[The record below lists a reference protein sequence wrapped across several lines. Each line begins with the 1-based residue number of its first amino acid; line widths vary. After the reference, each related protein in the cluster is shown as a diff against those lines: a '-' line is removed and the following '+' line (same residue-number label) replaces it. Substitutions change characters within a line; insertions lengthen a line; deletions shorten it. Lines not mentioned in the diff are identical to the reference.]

1 MLLSVKN
8 LSTEFPVKKGIV
20 RAVEDVSF
28 DVDQGEILAIVGESG
43 SGKSVTSLSIM
54 GLLAEPGHVAG
65 GSLEF
70 EGKDLA
76 TLSEKQ
82 YRELRGNDMAM
93 IFQEPMTSLN
103 PVYRV
108 GNQIV
113 EAIRTHEKVSKAE
126 AKDRAVDLLR
136 KVGIPSPEAR
146 INDYPH
152 QMSGG
157 MRQRVMIAM
166 ALACNPKL
174 LIADEPT
181 TALDVTIQ
189 AQILDLLGR
198 LRDDTGMAVLLIT
211 HDLGVVSETADRV
224 VVMYCGQVVEEAEVR
239 TLFDHPM
246 HPYTLGLLKSI
257 PRLED
262 DDSKRLYMIKG
273 MVPNPLEMPP
283 GCHFSDRCDSC
294 MDICRTKVPE
304 LVDVD
309 GHKVRCF
316 LYESADGEVK
326 SEEAIARAEAEA
338 LADVEAAREVETAEA
353 LLSAEDLRE
362 AEIENT
368 ASNATASAQAG
379 AVELDILLDVQ
390 HLTKRFAADTNF
402 FGKATSYVQ
411 AVDDVSFQIRKGEAF
426 GLVGESGCGKTT
438 VGKMLV
444 NLLKPTSGKI
454 VFDGKELTAMKPAE
468 RKQYCKDIQLIFQ
481 DPYASLNPRMRIGD
495 IIAEPIITNNI
506 LPKDQ
511 VEDRVNELLER
522 VGLANY
528 MRNRYP
534 HEFSGGQRQ
543 RVGIARALAV
553 NPKLIVCDEPVSA
566 LDVSIQAQVLN
577 LLDELKEQFGLTYLF
592 IAHGL
597 NVVKHVSDRV
607 GVMYLGK
614 MMEIAPKKA
623 LYADPLSP
631 YTQALLSAIPSV
643 DPAAKKERIIL
654 EGDVPSPI
662 DPPPGCRF
670 ASRCFAKVN
679 GCDEVMPPLVEVKP
693 DHCVACHRYD
703 KGGPGTAVI

>member
-28 DVDQGEILAIVGESG
+28 DVDQGEILAIEGESG

-189 AQILDLLGR
+189 AQILDLLRR

-224 VVMYCGQVVEEAEVR
+224 VVMYCGQVGEEAEGR

-353 LLSAEDLRE
+353 LLAAEDLRE
-362 AEIENT
+362 AEIE
-368 ASNATASAQAG
+368 
-379 AVELDILLDVQ
+379 EI
-390 HLTKRFAADTNF
+390 
-402 FGKATSYVQ
+402 
-411 AVDDVSFQIRKGEAF
+411 E
-426 GLVGESGCGKTT
+426 
-438 VGKMLV
+438 
-444 NLLKPTSGKI
+444 
-454 VFDGKELTAMKPAE
+454 KEE
-468 RKQYCKDIQLIFQ
+468 
-481 DPYASLNPRMRIGD
+481 
-495 IIAEPIITNNI
+495 E
-506 LPKDQ
+506 
-511 VEDRVNELLER
+511 
-522 VGLANY
+522 
-528 MRNRYP
+528 
-534 HEFSGGQRQ
+534 
-543 RVGIARALAV
+543 
-553 NPKLIVCDEPVSA
+553 
-566 LDVSIQAQVLN
+566 
-577 LLDELKEQFGLTYLF
+577 
-592 IAHGL
+592 
-597 NVVKHVSDRV
+597 
-607 GVMYLGK
+607 
-614 MMEIAPKKA
+614 
-623 LYADPLSP
+623 
-631 YTQALLSAIPSV
+631 
-643 DPAAKKERIIL
+643 
-654 EGDVPSPI
+654 
-662 DPPPGCRF
+662 
-670 ASRCFAKVN
+670 ASR
-679 GCDEVMPPLVEVKP
+679 
-693 DHCVACHRYD
+693 
-703 KGGPGTAVI
+703 

>member
-189 AQILDLLGR
+189 AQILDLLRR

-224 VVMYCGQVVEEAEVR
+224 VVMYCGRVVEEAEVR

-326 SEEAIARAEAEA
+326 GEEAIARAEAEA

-353 LLSAEDLRE
+353 LLAAEDLRE
-362 AEIENT
+362 AEIE
-368 ASNATASAQAG
+368 
-379 AVELDILLDVQ
+379 EI
-390 HLTKRFAADTNF
+390 
-402 FGKATSYVQ
+402 
-411 AVDDVSFQIRKGEAF
+411 E
-426 GLVGESGCGKTT
+426 
-438 VGKMLV
+438 
-444 NLLKPTSGKI
+444 
-454 VFDGKELTAMKPAE
+454 KEE
-468 RKQYCKDIQLIFQ
+468 
-481 DPYASLNPRMRIGD
+481 
-495 IIAEPIITNNI
+495 E
-506 LPKDQ
+506 
-511 VEDRVNELLER
+511 
-522 VGLANY
+522 
-528 MRNRYP
+528 
-534 HEFSGGQRQ
+534 
-543 RVGIARALAV
+543 
-553 NPKLIVCDEPVSA
+553 
-566 LDVSIQAQVLN
+566 
-577 LLDELKEQFGLTYLF
+577 
-592 IAHGL
+592 
-597 NVVKHVSDRV
+597 
-607 GVMYLGK
+607 
-614 MMEIAPKKA
+614 
-623 LYADPLSP
+623 
-631 YTQALLSAIPSV
+631 
-643 DPAAKKERIIL
+643 
-654 EGDVPSPI
+654 
-662 DPPPGCRF
+662 
-670 ASRCFAKVN
+670 ASR
-679 GCDEVMPPLVEVKP
+679 
-693 DHCVACHRYD
+693 
-703 KGGPGTAVI
+703 

>member
-20 RAVEDVSF
+20 KAVEDVSF
-28 DVDQGEILAIVGESG
+28 DVDAGEILAIVGESG
-43 SGKSVTSLSIM
+43 SGKSVTSLSVM

-65 GSLEF
+65 GSMEF
-70 EGKDLA
+70 EGKDLVH
-76 TLSEKQ
+76 LSERD
-82 YRELRGNDMAM
+82 YRALRGNDMAM

-108 GNQIV
+108 GKQIV
-113 EAIRTHEKVSKAE
+113 EAIRTHENVSKKE
-126 AKDRAVDLLR
+126 ARERAIDMLR
-136 KVGIPSPEAR
+136 KVGIPSPEKR
-146 INDYPH
+146 IDDYPH

-166 ALACNPKL
+166 ALSCNPKL

-181 TALDVTIQ
+181 TALDVTI
-189 AQILDLLGR
+189 LDLLRR

-353 LLSAEDLRE
+353 LLAAEDLRE
-362 AEIENT
+362 AEIE
-368 ASNATASAQAG
+368 
-379 AVELDILLDVQ
+379 EI
-390 HLTKRFAADTNF
+390 
-402 FGKATSYVQ
+402 
-411 AVDDVSFQIRKGEAF
+411 E
-426 GLVGESGCGKTT
+426 
-438 VGKMLV
+438 
-444 NLLKPTSGKI
+444 
-454 VFDGKELTAMKPAE
+454 KEE
-468 RKQYCKDIQLIFQ
+468 
-481 DPYASLNPRMRIGD
+481 
-495 IIAEPIITNNI
+495 E
-506 LPKDQ
+506 
-511 VEDRVNELLER
+511 
-522 VGLANY
+522 
-528 MRNRYP
+528 
-534 HEFSGGQRQ
+534 
-543 RVGIARALAV
+543 
-553 NPKLIVCDEPVSA
+553 
-566 LDVSIQAQVLN
+566 
-577 LLDELKEQFGLTYLF
+577 
-592 IAHGL
+592 
-597 NVVKHVSDRV
+597 
-607 GVMYLGK
+607 
-614 MMEIAPKKA
+614 
-623 LYADPLSP
+623 
-631 YTQALLSAIPSV
+631 
-643 DPAAKKERIIL
+643 
-654 EGDVPSPI
+654 
-662 DPPPGCRF
+662 
-670 ASRCFAKVN
+670 ASR
-679 GCDEVMPPLVEVKP
+679 
-693 DHCVACHRYD
+693 
-703 KGGPGTAVI
+703 

>member
-189 AQILDLLGR
+189 AQILDLLRR

-294 MDICRTKVPE
+294 MYICRTKVPE

-353 LLSAEDLRE
+353 LLAAEDLRE
-362 AEIENT
+362 AEIE
-368 ASNATASAQAG
+368 
-379 AVELDILLDVQ
+379 EI
-390 HLTKRFAADTNF
+390 
-402 FGKATSYVQ
+402 
-411 AVDDVSFQIRKGEAF
+411 E
-426 GLVGESGCGKTT
+426 
-438 VGKMLV
+438 
-444 NLLKPTSGKI
+444 
-454 VFDGKELTAMKPAE
+454 KEE
-468 RKQYCKDIQLIFQ
+468 
-481 DPYASLNPRMRIGD
+481 
-495 IIAEPIITNNI
+495 E
-506 LPKDQ
+506 
-511 VEDRVNELLER
+511 
-522 VGLANY
+522 
-528 MRNRYP
+528 
-534 HEFSGGQRQ
+534 
-543 RVGIARALAV
+543 
-553 NPKLIVCDEPVSA
+553 
-566 LDVSIQAQVLN
+566 
-577 LLDELKEQFGLTYLF
+577 
-592 IAHGL
+592 
-597 NVVKHVSDRV
+597 
-607 GVMYLGK
+607 
-614 MMEIAPKKA
+614 
-623 LYADPLSP
+623 
-631 YTQALLSAIPSV
+631 
-643 DPAAKKERIIL
+643 
-654 EGDVPSPI
+654 
-662 DPPPGCRF
+662 
-670 ASRCFAKVN
+670 ASR
-679 GCDEVMPPLVEVKP
+679 
-693 DHCVACHRYD
+693 
-703 KGGPGTAVI
+703 

>member
-28 DVDQGEILAIVGESG
+28 DVDQGQILAIVGESG

-65 GSLEF
+65 GSMEF

-126 AKDRAVDLLR
+126 AKARAVDLLR

-189 AQILDLLGR
+189 AQILDLLRR

-353 LLSAEDLRE
+353 LLAAEDLRE
-362 AEIENT
+362 AEIEET
-368 ASNATASAQAG
+368 
-379 AVELDILLDVQ
+379 E
-390 HLTKRFAADTNF
+390 
-402 FGKATSYVQ
+402 
-411 AVDDVSFQIRKGEAF
+411 
-426 GLVGESGCGKTT
+426 
-438 VGKMLV
+438 
-444 NLLKPTSGKI
+444 
-454 VFDGKELTAMKPAE
+454 KEE
-468 RKQYCKDIQLIFQ
+468 
-481 DPYASLNPRMRIGD
+481 
-495 IIAEPIITNNI
+495 E
-506 LPKDQ
+506 
-511 VEDRVNELLER
+511 
-522 VGLANY
+522 
-528 MRNRYP
+528 
-534 HEFSGGQRQ
+534 
-543 RVGIARALAV
+543 
-553 NPKLIVCDEPVSA
+553 
-566 LDVSIQAQVLN
+566 
-577 LLDELKEQFGLTYLF
+577 
-592 IAHGL
+592 
-597 NVVKHVSDRV
+597 
-607 GVMYLGK
+607 
-614 MMEIAPKKA
+614 
-623 LYADPLSP
+623 
-631 YTQALLSAIPSV
+631 
-643 DPAAKKERIIL
+643 
-654 EGDVPSPI
+654 
-662 DPPPGCRF
+662 
-670 ASRCFAKVN
+670 ASR
-679 GCDEVMPPLVEVKP
+679 
-693 DHCVACHRYD
+693 
-703 KGGPGTAVI
+703 

>member
-189 AQILDLLGR
+189 AQILDLLRR

-353 LLSAEDLRE
+353 LLAAEDLRE
-362 AEIENT
+362 AEI
-368 ASNATASAQAG
+368 
-379 AVELDILLDVQ
+379 
-390 HLTKRFAADTNF
+390 
-402 FGKATSYVQ
+402 
-411 AVDDVSFQIRKGEAF
+411 
-426 GLVGESGCGKTT
+426 
-438 VGKMLV
+438 
-444 NLLKPTSGKI
+444 
-454 VFDGKELTAMKPAE
+454 KEIE
-468 RKQYCKDIQLIFQ
+468 
-481 DPYASLNPRMRIGD
+481 
-495 IIAEPIITNNI
+495 
-506 LPKDQ
+506 
-511 VEDRVNELLER
+511 
-522 VGLANY
+522 
-528 MRNRYP
+528 
-534 HEFSGGQRQ
+534 
-543 RVGIARALAV
+543 
-553 NPKLIVCDEPVSA
+553 
-566 LDVSIQAQVLN
+566 
-577 LLDELKEQFGLTYLF
+577 KE
-592 IAHGL
+592 
-597 NVVKHVSDRV
+597 
-607 GVMYLGK
+607 
-614 MMEIAPKKA
+614 E
-623 LYADPLSP
+623 
-631 YTQALLSAIPSV
+631 
-643 DPAAKKERIIL
+643 E
-654 EGDVPSPI
+654 
-662 DPPPGCRF
+662 
-670 ASRCFAKVN
+670 ASR
-679 GCDEVMPPLVEVKP
+679 
-693 DHCVACHRYD
+693 
-703 KGGPGTAVI
+703 

>member
-189 AQILDLLGR
+189 AQILDLLRR

-294 MDICRTKVPE
+294 MDICREKIHD
-304 LVDVD
+304 LVDVG

-316 LYESADGEVK
+316 LYENAEGQAKSAA
-326 SEEAIARAEAEA
+326 AIAEGEAEA
-338 LADVEAAREVETAEA
+338 HADAEAARNVETAEA
-353 LLSAEDLRE
+353 LLAGEEIRE
-362 AEIENT
+362 AEREELET
-368 ASNATASAQAG
+368 SEEAG
-379 AVELDILLDVQ
+379 
-390 HLTKRFAADTNF
+390 R
-402 FGKATSYVQ
+402 
-411 AVDDVSFQIRKGEAF
+411 
-426 GLVGESGCGKTT
+426 
-438 VGKMLV
+438 
-444 NLLKPTSGKI
+444 
-454 VFDGKELTAMKPAE
+454 
-468 RKQYCKDIQLIFQ
+468 
-481 DPYASLNPRMRIGD
+481 
-495 IIAEPIITNNI
+495 
-506 LPKDQ
+506 
-511 VEDRVNELLER
+511 
-522 VGLANY
+522 
-528 MRNRYP
+528 
-534 HEFSGGQRQ
+534 
-543 RVGIARALAV
+543 
-553 NPKLIVCDEPVSA
+553 
-566 LDVSIQAQVLN
+566 
-577 LLDELKEQFGLTYLF
+577 
-592 IAHGL
+592 
-597 NVVKHVSDRV
+597 
-607 GVMYLGK
+607 
-614 MMEIAPKKA
+614 
-623 LYADPLSP
+623 
-631 YTQALLSAIPSV
+631 
-643 DPAAKKERIIL
+643 
-654 EGDVPSPI
+654 
-662 DPPPGCRF
+662 
-670 ASRCFAKVN
+670 
-679 GCDEVMPPLVEVKP
+679 
-693 DHCVACHRYD
+693 
-703 KGGPGTAVI
+703 

>member
-8 LSTEFPVKKGIV
+8 LSTEFPVKRGVV

-28 DVDQGEILAIVGESG
+28 DVDAGEILAIVGESG
-43 SGKSVTSLSIM
+43 SGKSVTSLSVM

-65 GSLEF
+65 GSMEF
-70 EGKDLA
+70 EGRDLA
-76 TLSEKQ
+76 KLSEKE

-113 EAIRTHEKVSKAE
+113 EAIRTHEKVSKAQ
-126 AKDRAVDLLR
+126 AKERAIDLLR

-189 AQILDLLGR
+189 AQILDLLRR

-239 TLFDHPM
+239 ALFDHPM

-262 DDSKRLYMIKG
+262 DDTKRLYMIKG

-294 MDICRTKVPE
+294 MDICRQQVPN

-316 LYESADGEVK
+316 LYENAEGVAKSAA
-326 SEEAIARAEAEA
+326 AIAEGEAEA
-338 LADVEAAREVETAEA
+338 LADIEAAREMETAEA
-353 LLSAEDLRE
+353 LLVGEEIRE
-362 AEIENT
+362 TEIE
-368 ASNATASAQAG
+368 G
-379 AVELDILLDVQ
+379 LE
-390 HLTKRFAADTNF
+390 KEE
-402 FGKATSYVQ
+402 
-411 AVDDVSFQIRKGEAF
+411 EA
-426 GLVGESGCGKTT
+426 
-438 VGKMLV
+438 
-444 NLLKPTSGKI
+444 
-454 VFDGKELTAMKPAE
+454 
-468 RKQYCKDIQLIFQ
+468 
-481 DPYASLNPRMRIGD
+481 
-495 IIAEPIITNNI
+495 
-506 LPKDQ
+506 
-511 VEDRVNELLER
+511 
-522 VGLANY
+522 
-528 MRNRYP
+528 NR
-534 HEFSGGQRQ
+534 
-543 RVGIARALAV
+543 
-553 NPKLIVCDEPVSA
+553 
-566 LDVSIQAQVLN
+566 
-577 LLDELKEQFGLTYLF
+577 
-592 IAHGL
+592 
-597 NVVKHVSDRV
+597 
-607 GVMYLGK
+607 
-614 MMEIAPKKA
+614 
-623 LYADPLSP
+623 
-631 YTQALLSAIPSV
+631 
-643 DPAAKKERIIL
+643 
-654 EGDVPSPI
+654 
-662 DPPPGCRF
+662 
-670 ASRCFAKVN
+670 
-679 GCDEVMPPLVEVKP
+679 
-693 DHCVACHRYD
+693 
-703 KGGPGTAVI
+703 

>member
-28 DVDQGEILAIVGESG
+28 DVDQGQILAIVGESG

-65 GSLEF
+65 GSMEF

-126 AKDRAVDLLR
+126 AKARAVDLLR

-189 AQILDLLGR
+189 AQILDLLRR

-294 MDICRTKVPE
+294 MDVCRTKVPE

-353 LLSAEDLRE
+353 LLAAEDLRE
-362 AEIENT
+362 AEIE
-368 ASNATASAQAG
+368 
-379 AVELDILLDVQ
+379 EI
-390 HLTKRFAADTNF
+390 
-402 FGKATSYVQ
+402 
-411 AVDDVSFQIRKGEAF
+411 E
-426 GLVGESGCGKTT
+426 
-438 VGKMLV
+438 
-444 NLLKPTSGKI
+444 
-454 VFDGKELTAMKPAE
+454 KEE
-468 RKQYCKDIQLIFQ
+468 
-481 DPYASLNPRMRIGD
+481 
-495 IIAEPIITNNI
+495 E
-506 LPKDQ
+506 
-511 VEDRVNELLER
+511 
-522 VGLANY
+522 
-528 MRNRYP
+528 
-534 HEFSGGQRQ
+534 
-543 RVGIARALAV
+543 
-553 NPKLIVCDEPVSA
+553 
-566 LDVSIQAQVLN
+566 
-577 LLDELKEQFGLTYLF
+577 
-592 IAHGL
+592 
-597 NVVKHVSDRV
+597 
-607 GVMYLGK
+607 
-614 MMEIAPKKA
+614 
-623 LYADPLSP
+623 
-631 YTQALLSAIPSV
+631 
-643 DPAAKKERIIL
+643 
-654 EGDVPSPI
+654 
-662 DPPPGCRF
+662 
-670 ASRCFAKVN
+670 ASR
-679 GCDEVMPPLVEVKP
+679 
-693 DHCVACHRYD
+693 
-703 KGGPGTAVI
+703 

>member
-189 AQILDLLGR
+189 AQILDLLRR

-326 SEEAIARAEAEA
+326 SEEAIARAEAEV

-353 LLSAEDLRE
+353 LLAAEDLRE
-362 AEIENT
+362 AEIE
-368 ASNATASAQAG
+368 
-379 AVELDILLDVQ
+379 EI
-390 HLTKRFAADTNF
+390 
-402 FGKATSYVQ
+402 
-411 AVDDVSFQIRKGEAF
+411 E
-426 GLVGESGCGKTT
+426 
-438 VGKMLV
+438 
-444 NLLKPTSGKI
+444 
-454 VFDGKELTAMKPAE
+454 KEE
-468 RKQYCKDIQLIFQ
+468 
-481 DPYASLNPRMRIGD
+481 
-495 IIAEPIITNNI
+495 E
-506 LPKDQ
+506 
-511 VEDRVNELLER
+511 
-522 VGLANY
+522 
-528 MRNRYP
+528 
-534 HEFSGGQRQ
+534 
-543 RVGIARALAV
+543 
-553 NPKLIVCDEPVSA
+553 
-566 LDVSIQAQVLN
+566 
-577 LLDELKEQFGLTYLF
+577 
-592 IAHGL
+592 
-597 NVVKHVSDRV
+597 
-607 GVMYLGK
+607 
-614 MMEIAPKKA
+614 
-623 LYADPLSP
+623 
-631 YTQALLSAIPSV
+631 
-643 DPAAKKERIIL
+643 
-654 EGDVPSPI
+654 
-662 DPPPGCRF
+662 
-670 ASRCFAKVN
+670 ASR
-679 GCDEVMPPLVEVKP
+679 
-693 DHCVACHRYD
+693 
-703 KGGPGTAVI
+703 

>member
-146 INDYPH
+146 INDYLH

-157 MRQRVMIAM
+157 MRQRVMVAM
-166 ALACNPKL
+166 ALAFNPKL

-189 AQILDLLGR
+189 AQILDLLRR

-353 LLSAEDLRE
+353 LLAAEDLRE
-362 AEIENT
+362 AEIE
-368 ASNATASAQAG
+368 
-379 AVELDILLDVQ
+379 EI
-390 HLTKRFAADTNF
+390 
-402 FGKATSYVQ
+402 
-411 AVDDVSFQIRKGEAF
+411 E
-426 GLVGESGCGKTT
+426 
-438 VGKMLV
+438 
-444 NLLKPTSGKI
+444 
-454 VFDGKELTAMKPAE
+454 KEE
-468 RKQYCKDIQLIFQ
+468 
-481 DPYASLNPRMRIGD
+481 
-495 IIAEPIITNNI
+495 E
-506 LPKDQ
+506 
-511 VEDRVNELLER
+511 
-522 VGLANY
+522 
-528 MRNRYP
+528 
-534 HEFSGGQRQ
+534 
-543 RVGIARALAV
+543 
-553 NPKLIVCDEPVSA
+553 
-566 LDVSIQAQVLN
+566 
-577 LLDELKEQFGLTYLF
+577 
-592 IAHGL
+592 
-597 NVVKHVSDRV
+597 
-607 GVMYLGK
+607 
-614 MMEIAPKKA
+614 
-623 LYADPLSP
+623 
-631 YTQALLSAIPSV
+631 
-643 DPAAKKERIIL
+643 
-654 EGDVPSPI
+654 
-662 DPPPGCRF
+662 
-670 ASRCFAKVN
+670 ASR
-679 GCDEVMPPLVEVKP
+679 
-693 DHCVACHRYD
+693 
-703 KGGPGTAVI
+703 

>member
-93 IFQEPMTSLN
+93 VFQEPMTSLN

-189 AQILDLLGR
+189 AQILDLLRR

-353 LLSAEDLRE
+353 LLAAEDLRE
-362 AEIENT
+362 AEIE
-368 ASNATASAQAG
+368 
-379 AVELDILLDVQ
+379 EI
-390 HLTKRFAADTNF
+390 
-402 FGKATSYVQ
+402 
-411 AVDDVSFQIRKGEAF
+411 E
-426 GLVGESGCGKTT
+426 
-438 VGKMLV
+438 
-444 NLLKPTSGKI
+444 
-454 VFDGKELTAMKPAE
+454 KEE
-468 RKQYCKDIQLIFQ
+468 
-481 DPYASLNPRMRIGD
+481 
-495 IIAEPIITNNI
+495 E
-506 LPKDQ
+506 
-511 VEDRVNELLER
+511 
-522 VGLANY
+522 
-528 MRNRYP
+528 
-534 HEFSGGQRQ
+534 
-543 RVGIARALAV
+543 
-553 NPKLIVCDEPVSA
+553 
-566 LDVSIQAQVLN
+566 
-577 LLDELKEQFGLTYLF
+577 
-592 IAHGL
+592 
-597 NVVKHVSDRV
+597 
-607 GVMYLGK
+607 
-614 MMEIAPKKA
+614 
-623 LYADPLSP
+623 
-631 YTQALLSAIPSV
+631 
-643 DPAAKKERIIL
+643 
-654 EGDVPSPI
+654 
-662 DPPPGCRF
+662 
-670 ASRCFAKVN
+670 ASR
-679 GCDEVMPPLVEVKP
+679 
-693 DHCVACHRYD
+693 
-703 KGGPGTAVI
+703 

>member
-82 YRELRGNDMAM
+82 YRELRGNDKAM

-189 AQILDLLGR
+189 AQILDLLRR

-353 LLSAEDLRE
+353 LLAAEDLRE
-362 AEIENT
+362 AEIE
-368 ASNATASAQAG
+368 
-379 AVELDILLDVQ
+379 EI
-390 HLTKRFAADTNF
+390 
-402 FGKATSYVQ
+402 
-411 AVDDVSFQIRKGEAF
+411 E
-426 GLVGESGCGKTT
+426 
-438 VGKMLV
+438 
-444 NLLKPTSGKI
+444 
-454 VFDGKELTAMKPAE
+454 KEE
-468 RKQYCKDIQLIFQ
+468 
-481 DPYASLNPRMRIGD
+481 
-495 IIAEPIITNNI
+495 E
-506 LPKDQ
+506 
-511 VEDRVNELLER
+511 
-522 VGLANY
+522 
-528 MRNRYP
+528 
-534 HEFSGGQRQ
+534 
-543 RVGIARALAV
+543 
-553 NPKLIVCDEPVSA
+553 
-566 LDVSIQAQVLN
+566 
-577 LLDELKEQFGLTYLF
+577 
-592 IAHGL
+592 
-597 NVVKHVSDRV
+597 
-607 GVMYLGK
+607 
-614 MMEIAPKKA
+614 
-623 LYADPLSP
+623 
-631 YTQALLSAIPSV
+631 
-643 DPAAKKERIIL
+643 
-654 EGDVPSPI
+654 
-662 DPPPGCRF
+662 
-670 ASRCFAKVN
+670 ASR
-679 GCDEVMPPLVEVKP
+679 
-693 DHCVACHRYD
+693 
-703 KGGPGTAVI
+703 